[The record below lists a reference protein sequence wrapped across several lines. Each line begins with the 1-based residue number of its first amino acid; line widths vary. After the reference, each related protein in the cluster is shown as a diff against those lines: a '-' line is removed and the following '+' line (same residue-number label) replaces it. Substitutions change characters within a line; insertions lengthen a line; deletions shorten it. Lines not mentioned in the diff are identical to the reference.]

1 MDISILNAILY
12 VFIFVSLYFQVFLLL
27 AFYENVREMEEEEHR
42 APKKF
47 PSVTIAVPVWNE
59 EDTLAGT
66 LDSLLALDYPKNK
79 LKIFVIDDGSTDGTL
94 AIANKYK
101 DRPQIEI
108 YSQPN
113 GGKHTAV
120 NFALE
125 KCQTELFG
133 CLDADSFVDSQ
144 ALKRIVCYFEDK
156 ETMSVTPCL
165 IVKSPETIVQI
176 LQRVEYSLGSFVKR
190 TFGNLESIQV
200 TPGPFSIFRKKVFDD
215 LGPYKKAH
223 NTEDFEIALRMHKHF
238 YKIVNAHT
246 AYVYTS
252 TPPTLR
258 KLLKQRL
265 RWTTG
270 SILNLYDYRELFF
283 NRKQGVFGLFILPM
297 VMIFIFFVLY
307 LSLFAVYNVLHS
319 WYLTIEKWLLVG
331 INFHP
336 PTFDW
341 FFVQTSML
349 TILSIIS
356 FAMFTVVLGIGRK
369 ISVEKRSLTDVVY
382 YLLMYTII
390 MPIWMWQSVISI
402 IRKKK
407 PSWR

>member
-1 MDISILNAILY
+1 MI
-12 VFIFVSLYFQVFLLL
+12 
-27 AFYENVREMEEEEHR
+27 AFFENVKEMKEEEEKE
-42 APKKF
+42 PTVF

-66 LDSLLALDYPKNK
+66 LDSLLALHYPKDK
-79 LKIFVIDDGSTDGTL
+79 LTIFVIDDGSTDSTL
-94 AIANKYK
+94 EIARKYEK
-101 DRPQIEI
+101 YPQIKI
-108 YSQPN
+108 FTQPN

-125 KCQTELFG
+125 KCDSELFG
-133 CLDADSFVDSQ
+133 CLDADSFVHPES
-144 ALKRIVCYFEDK
+144 LKRIVTYFETPDV
-156 ETMSVTPCL
+156 MSVTPCL
-165 IVKSPETIVQI
+165 IVKSPETIIQV
-176 LQRVEYSLGSFVKR
+176 LQRVEYSLGSFIKR

-215 LGPYKKAH
+215 LGPYRKAH

-238 YKIVNAHT
+238 YKIVNAHS

-283 NRKQGVFGLFILPM
+283 NKEHRVFGLFILPM
-297 VMIFIFFVLY
+297 VFLFIFFVLY
-307 LSLFAVYNVLHS
+307 LSLYAVINTVHS
-319 WYLTIEKWLLVG
+319 IYLAVEKWLLIG
-331 INFHP
+331 FHP
-336 PTFDW
+336 HMPTFDW
-341 FFVQTSML
+341 FFIQTSALSLL
-349 TILSIIS
+349 TIIS
-356 FAMFTVVLGIGRK
+356 FSMFTIVLFIGRK
-369 ISVEKRSLTDVVY
+369 ITAEKRSLADVVY
-382 YLLMYTII
+382 YLLMYGII
-390 MPIWMWQSVISI
+390 MPIWVWQSVIAI